1 MIMRKTEGK
10 TMTAFNTDNRK
21 EISMNEAM
29 AIAWKID
36 PEADQVTE
44 FEKGY
49 FFIRKEDMLSMS
61 DSGFVVSKSDGE
73 VYQGF
78 AAHEFLQA
86 E

>member
-1 MIMRKTEGK
+1 MAAK
-10 TMTAFNTDNRK
+10 NTDNKR
-21 EISMNEAM
+21 EISLNEAR

-61 DSGFVVSKSDGE
+61 DAGFVVSKSDGE
-73 VYQGF
+73 VYHDF
-78 AAHEFLQA
+78 AAHEFLQSK
-86 E
+86 